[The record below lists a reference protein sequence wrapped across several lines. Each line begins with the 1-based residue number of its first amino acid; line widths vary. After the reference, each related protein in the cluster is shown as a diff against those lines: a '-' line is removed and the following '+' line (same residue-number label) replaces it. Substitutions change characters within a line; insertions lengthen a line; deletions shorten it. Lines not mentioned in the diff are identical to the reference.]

1 MSISSLSSETLHASC
16 VAKEG
21 RAILISGRSGSGKSD
36 LALRLIDRGAD
47 LVSDDYTIVRRVG
60 GKLLASA
67 PENIRSKLEIRGLG
81 ILEFNHEGDVPICLM
96 VELTTEVERMPEMPA
111 TMAIAGVQVPSIR
124 LSSLEASAPVKVEVA
139 LAQFGLDP
147 QT

>member
-1 MSISSLSSETLHASC
+1 MSTSSLSSETLHASC
-16 VAKEG
+16 VAKDG
-21 RAILISGRSGSGKSD
+21 CAILISGRSGSGKSD
-36 LALRLIDRGAD
+36 LALRLIDRGAN

-67 PENIRSKLEIRGLG
+67 PENIRGKLEIRGLG
-81 ILEFNHEGDVPICLM
+81 ILEFRHDSDIPVCLM
-96 VELTTEVERMPEMPA
+96 VELAADVERLPEMPGSVA
-111 TMAIAGVQVPSIR
+111 LAGVQVPSVR

-147 QT
+147 ET

>member
-1 MSISSLSSETLHASC
+1 MSTSSLSSETLHASC
-16 VAKEG
+16 VAKDG

-60 GKLLASA
+60 GRLVASA
-67 PENIRSKLEIRGLG
+67 PENIRNKLEIRGLG
-81 ILEFNHEGDVPICLM
+81 ILEFQNVPEAAVCLM
-96 VELTTEVERMPEMPA
+96 VELTTEVERMPEMPGS
-111 TMAIAGVQVPSIR
+111 MAIAGVQVPSVR

-139 LAQFGLDP
+139 LAQLDR
-147 QT
+147 

>member
-1 MSISSLSSETLHASC
+1 MNLTSLSSETLHATC
-16 VAKEG
+16 VAKAG

-47 LVSDDYTIVRRVG
+47 LVSDDYVIVRRVG

-67 PENIRSKLEIRGLG
+67 PDTLRSKFEIRGLG
-81 ILEFNHEGDVPICLM
+81 ILEFQSVSDVPICLV
-96 VELTTEVERMPEMPA
+96 VELVADVERMPEMPGS
-111 TMAIAGVQVPSIR
+111 MAIAGMKVPSVR
-124 LSSLEASAPVKVEVA
+124 LNSLEASACVKVEVA

-147 QT
+147 E

>member
-1 MSISSLSSETLHASC
+1 MNISPVSSETLHASC
-16 VAKEG
+16 VAKAG

-60 GKLLASA
+60 GQLVASA
-67 PENIRSKLEIRGLG
+67 PANIRNKLEIRGLG
-81 ILEFNHEGDVPICLM
+81 LLEFHSETDAPVCLAI
-96 VELTTEVERMPEMPA
+96 ELSENVDRLPETPEFRI
-111 TMAIAGVQVPSIR
+111 IAGVQVPVIR
-124 LSSLEASAPVKVEVA
+124 LNSLEASAPVKVEVA

-147 QT
+147 E

>member
-1 MSISSLSSETLHASC
+1 MSMSALSSETLHASC

-36 LALRLIDRGAD
+36 LALRLIDRGAS
-47 LVSDDYTIVRRVG
+47 LVSDDYTVIRRVG

-81 ILEFNHEGDVPICLM
+81 ILDFETVADAEVCLM
-96 VELTTEVERMPEMPA
+96 VELTSELERMPETIGSIA
-111 TMAIAGVQVPSIR
+111 LAGVQVPSVR
-124 LSSLEASAPVKVEVA
+124 LTSLEASAPIKVEVA

-147 QT
+147 HS

>member
-1 MSISSLSSETLHASC
+1 MSTSSLSSETLHASC
-16 VAKEG
+16 VAKDG

-60 GKLLASA
+60 GKLVASA
-67 PENIRSKLEIRGLG
+67 PENIRNKLEIRGLG
-81 ILEFNHEGDVPICLM
+81 ILEFQTVTDASVCLM
-96 VELTTEVERMPEMPA
+96 VELSTEVERMPEMPGSI
-111 TMAIAGVQVPSIR
+111 AIAGVQVPSIR
-124 LSSLEASAPVKVEVA
+124 LSSLEPSAPVKVEVA

-147 QT
+147 EA

>member
-1 MSISSLSSETLHASC
+1 MSTSSLSSETLHCSC

-60 GKLLASA
+60 GRLLASA
-67 PENIRSKLEIRGLG
+67 PENIRNKLEIRGLG
-81 ILEFNHEGDVPICLM
+81 ILEFETAADAPVCLM
-96 VELTTEVERMPEMPA
+96 VELTTEVERMPEMPGSI
-111 TMAIAGVQVPSIR
+111 AIAGVQVPSVR
-124 LSSLEASAPVKVEVA
+124 LSSLEASATVKVEVA

-147 QT
+147 EA